1 MRKWMRKLGTVG
13 LALSVALGAASQARA
28 EPAGSKLAGRKPAR
42 ERRIDLAICLDTSGS
57 MSGLIDS
64 ARGKLWQIVSEL
76 AMAKPSPHLRVAL
89 LTYGTPAYGRG
100 SGWVRVNLDLTD
112 DLDRVYQELFA
123 LRTNGGTEY
132 VARVTR
138 RAVDSL
144 SWDRAT
150 DTYRVIFVAG
160 NESADQDPELRN
172 EDVCKSA
179 VTRDV
184 VVNAIYCGGAGS
196 SDAEGYRRVARL
208 AEGRYAS
215 IDQNGGTVTIRT
227 PFDDD
232 LARLGAELNT
242 TYVAYGRRARE
253 AADNQVRQD
262 ENAAKM
268 GPSVAAQRAAAKASS
283 VYRNDGWD
291 LVDAMKKKDFKLEKV
306 AGEALPDEMQK
317 MDLEERKA
325 HIEKMTERRKK
336 LQEKIAELSG
346 KRRAHV
352 EAEMKRQSLSEDKSF
367 DLAVRAAV
375 REQAEAKGFAF

>member
-1 MRKWMRKLGTVG
+1 MNGLSRMAGVVTLAAVCVG
-13 LALSVALGAASQARA
+13 AGARTGAAESR
-28 EPAGSKLAGRKPAR
+28 PGGRRLVR

-57 MSGLIDS
+57 MSGLINS

-89 LTYGTPAYGRG
+89 LTYGTPSYGRG

-123 LRTNGGTEY
+123 LRTKGGTEY

-160 NESADQDPELRN
+160 NESAYQDPEFRN

-179 VTRDV
+179 ITRDI
-184 VVNAIYCGGAGS
+184 VVNSIYCGGAGH
-196 SDAEGYRRVARL
+196 SDADGYRRTAML

-215 IDQNGGTVTIRT
+215 IDQNRGTVTVST
-227 PFDDD
+227 PYDDD
-232 LARLGAELNT
+232 LVRLGAELNT

-253 AADNQVRQD
+253 AAGNQRDQD
-262 ENAAKM
+262 SNAAKM
-268 GPSVAAQRAAAKASS
+268 GPAVAAQRAGAKASS

-291 LVDAMKKKDFKLEKV
+291 LVDASKKKDFKLEE
-306 AGEALPDEMQK
+306 AADQALPEKMQK

-325 HIEKMTERRKK
+325 HLEEMTQRRKK
-336 LQEKIAELSG
+336 LQEKITELSA

-352 EAEMKRQSLSEDKSF
+352 EAEMQKKPLAEDKSF
-367 DLAVRAAV
+367 DRAVRTAV
-375 REQAEAKGFAF
+375 RKQAEAKGFAF